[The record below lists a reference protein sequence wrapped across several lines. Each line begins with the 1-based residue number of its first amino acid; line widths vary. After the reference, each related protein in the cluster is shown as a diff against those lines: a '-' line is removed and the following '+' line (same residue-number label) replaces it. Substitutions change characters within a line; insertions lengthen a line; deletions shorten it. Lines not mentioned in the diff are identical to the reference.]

1 MSTMEEAAINLPQDD
16 VSLYRR
22 LKRRVF
28 LLRSPWIDYVLY
40 LLLMAGIIYLVL
52 EGSSQLGYYWQWYN
66 IPKYLYTIEDGRFVA
81 GTLLEGLAMT
91 LKISAVSLVLSM
103 VFGLL
108 VALVRQSSSVV
119 GRFLARL
126 YLEVIRGTPALVQ
139 IYLWFFVIGPVV
151 GLGPYESGLVALVCF
166 SASYISEIFRAGM
179 VSITSGQ
186 WQAAHSLGLSTLDTY
201 RDVILPQS
209 IRRVLPPLTSQV
221 VTLIK
226 TSALVSLVAI
236 TDLTRNSR
244 VVASRTFM
252 VFEVWF
258 TVAAIYLLLTIPL
271 SSITNYMEK
280 RFRILT

>member
-1 MSTMEEAAINLPQDD
+1 
-16 VSLYRR
+16 
-22 LKRRVF
+22 
-28 LLRSPWIDYVLY
+28 
-40 LLLMAGIIYLVL
+40 
-52 EGSSQLGYYWQWYN
+52 
-66 IPKYLYTIEDGRFVA
+66 
-81 GTLLEGLAMT
+81 MT

-108 VALVRQSSSVV
+108 VALVRQSNSVV
-119 GRFLARL
+119 GKFLARL

-151 GLGPYESGLVALVCF
+151 GLGPYQSGLVALVCF
-166 SASYISEIFRAGM
+166 SASYISEIFRAGI
-179 VSITSGQ
+179 VSITRGQ
-186 WQAAHSLGLSTLDTY
+186 WDAAHSLGLSILDTY

-221 VTLIK
+221 ITLIK
-226 TSALVSLVAI
+226 TSALVSTVAI
-236 TDLTRNSR
+236 TDLTRNAR
-244 VVASRTFM
+244 VVSARTFM

-271 SSITNYMEK
+271 STFANYMEK

>member
-1 MSTMEEAAINLPQDD
+1 MSTVEEAAIDLPQDD

-40 LLLMAGIIYLVL
+40 VLLMAGILYLVL
-52 EGSSQLGYYWQWYN
+52 EGSTQLGYYWQWYN

-108 VALVRQSSSVV
+108 VALVRQSSYVV

-166 SASYISEIFRAGM
+166 SASYISEIFRAGI
-179 VSITSGQ
+179 VSITRGQ
-186 WQAAHSLGLSTLDTY
+186 WEAAHSLGLSTFDTY

-221 VTLIK
+221 ITLIK

-271 SSITNYMEK
+271 SSFTNYMEK

>member
-1 MSTMEEAAINLPQDD
+1 MSTVEEAAINLPQDD

-28 LLRSPWIDYVLY
+28 LLRSPWIDYILY
-40 LLLMAGIIYLVL
+40 ALLMAGIIYLVL

-139 IYLWFFVIGPVV
+139 IYLWFFVIGPVL

-166 SASYISEIFRAGM
+166 SASYISEIFRAGI
-179 VSITSGQ
+179 VSITRGQ
-186 WQAAHSLGLSTLDTY
+186 WEAAYSLGLSTLDTY

-221 VTLIK
+221 ITLIK